1 MRILAVLYCYPP
13 LLVPA
18 AMCYLKLV
26 ASLVENDVE
35 VEILT
40 IAPDS
45 FDSPGPIPLDE
56 TLSAVLPPQIKNH
69 VVWSPENSFLIRS
82 EEHTS
87 ELQSH

>member
-26 ASLVENDVE
+26 ASLVENGAE
-35 VEILT
+35 VEIVT
-40 IAPDS
+40 IDPAT

-56 TLSAVLPPQIKNH
+56 TL
-69 VVWSPENSFLIRS
+69 
-82 EEHTS
+82 
-87 ELQSH
+87 QSVMPGGR